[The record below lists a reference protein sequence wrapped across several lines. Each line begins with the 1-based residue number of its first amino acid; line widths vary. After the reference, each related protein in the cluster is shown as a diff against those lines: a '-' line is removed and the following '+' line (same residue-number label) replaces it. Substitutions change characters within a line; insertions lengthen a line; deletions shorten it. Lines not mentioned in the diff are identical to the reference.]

1 MNVTIID
8 SGLGGI
14 TFCKNV
20 SKEINCLN
28 FDLLIDKD
36 GFPYGNK
43 ELLWLKDRL
52 LYLVFE
58 AKSDTV
64 IIACNTLSSL
74 IFYYN
79 LEFSKKVVDVITPTI
94 YFLLG
99 QNFNHICI
107 LATKNTIK
115 MKVFDLL
122 LDKNIYYLD
131 ATDLILD
138 IENKSDYE
146 DSFNDLILQISSTCD
161 CLVLGCTH
169 LIKIKDVFKKRL
181 DLFVLSQDELFIE
194 LFNKNNYIVSEKSDF
209 NA

>member
-99 QNFNHICI
+99 HNFKNICI

-115 MKVFDLL
+115 MKVFDLS
-122 LDKNIYYLD
+122 LDKDIYYLE

-146 DSFNDLILQISSTCD
+146 DSFNDLILQIPSTCD

-194 LFNKNNYIVSEKSDF
+194 LFNKNNYIVDEKK
-209 NA
+209 

>member
-1 MNVTIID
+1 MNITIID

-74 IFYYN
+74 IFYFN

-99 QNFNHICI
+99 HNFKNICI

-115 MKVFDLL
+115 MRVFDHLV
-122 LDKNIYYLD
+122 DEDIYYLD

-146 DSFNDLILQISSTCD
+146 DSFNDLILQIPSNCD

-169 LIKIKDVFKKRL
+169 LIKLKDVFKKRL
-181 DLFVLSQDELFIE
+181 SLFILSQDELFIE
-194 LFNKNNYIVSEKSDF
+194 LFSKNNFIVDAKK
-209 NA
+209 

>member
-14 TFCKNV
+14 AFYENV
-20 SKEINCLN
+20 SKEINYLN

-43 ELLWLKDRL
+43 ELLWLKERL
-52 LYLVFE
+52 LHLVEE

-99 QNFNHICI
+99 HNFNHICI

-122 LDKNIYYLD
+122 LDKDIYYLD
-131 ATDLILD
+131 ATDLIFD

-146 DSFNDLILQISSTCD
+146 DSFNDLILQITSTCD

-169 LIKIKDVFKKRL
+169 LIKLKDVFKKRL
-181 DLFVLSQDELFIE
+181 DVFVLSQDELFIE
-194 LFNKNNYIVSEKSDF
+194 LFKKNNYIVSEKK
-209 NA
+209 

>member
-8 SGLGGI
+8 SGSGGI
-14 TFCKNV
+14 SFCRNV
-20 SKEINCLN
+20 SKEINYLT

-43 ELLWLKDRL
+43 ELLWLKERL
-52 LYLVFE
+52 LHLVEE

-99 QNFNHICI
+99 HNFNHICI

-122 LDKNIYYLD
+122 LDKDIYYLD
-131 ATDLILD
+131 ATDLIFD

-146 DSFNDLILQISSTCD
+146 DSFNDLILQITSTCD

-169 LIKIKDVFKKRL
+169 LIKLKDVFKKRL
-181 DLFVLSQDELFIE
+181 DVFVLSQDELFIE
-194 LFNKNNYIVSEKSDF
+194 LFKKNNYIVSEKK
-209 NA
+209 